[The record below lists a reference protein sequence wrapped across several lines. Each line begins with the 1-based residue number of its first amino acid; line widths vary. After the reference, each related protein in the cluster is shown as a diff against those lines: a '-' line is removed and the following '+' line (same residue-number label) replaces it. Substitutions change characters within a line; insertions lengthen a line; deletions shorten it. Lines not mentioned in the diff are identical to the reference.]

1 MMNDDLHV
9 VHPRSAGLDVH
20 KMEITATVRLCAT
33 PRDEPTCETR
43 TFSALASGLDAL
55 VSWLTGHGVEAA
67 ALEGTGVYWHAPW
80 RALTAAGIEVHLLH
94 AQHVRQLRG
103 RKTDIE
109 DSRWLARVCQ
119 FGLGRPSFVPDE
131 AFRNLRNLVRHRRT
145 LVAQRSQTR
154 NRVQKVL
161 DRSGIRIGGV
171 LSDIFGLNG
180 RRILDGLVARRP
192 RADILASLSAHV
204 RARLE
209 LLGDAL
215 GLTLC
220 ETDRLLL
227 ADLITAHDG
236 LERRVQDFDRYIDNA
251 LTDYTTQCGLLE
263 TIPGIDH
270 TSACAIL
277 SEMGPDP
284 SVFGAASRL
293 AAWAGLCPGNNE
305 SAGKRRTGRTR
316 RGSRTL
322 RAVFVECAHAA
333 ARTKNCQFQAH
344 TKALTVRRG
353 YKRAVVA
360 TAHKLARCAFA
371 VLRDGTPYRDP
382 ATDYEALLVQR
393 NAPRWLRTLRKFDI
407 LVSNDDG
414 TVSVRWPDKTVT
426 VPLR

>member
-9 VHPRSAGLDVH
+9 VHPRAAGLDVH
-20 KMEITATVRLCAT
+20 KMEITATVRLCAA
-33 PRDEPTCETR
+33 PGREPTCETR
-43 TFSALASGLDAL
+43 TFRALASGLDAL
-55 VSWLTGHGVEAA
+55 VTWLTGHRVEAA
-67 ALEGTGVYWHAPW
+67 ALEGTGVYWQAPW
-80 RALTAAGIEVHLLH
+80 RALTSAGIEAQLLQ

-131 AFRNLRNLVRHRRT
+131 VLCDLRNLVRHRRT
-145 LVAQRSQTR
+145 LVGQRSRVR

-192 RADILASLSAHV
+192 RTEILDSLSRHV
-204 RARLE
+204 RSRLE

-215 GLTLC
+215 RLTLR

-227 ADLITAHDG
+227 ADLIHEHDD
-236 LERRVQDFDRYIDNA
+236 LDRRVHDFDRHIDNA
-251 LTDYTTQCGLLE
+251 LVDHTEQCRLLE

-305 SAGKRRTGRTR
+305 SAGKRRTGRAR

-322 RAVFVECAHAA
+322 RAVLVECAHAA

-344 TKALTVRRG
+344 QK
-353 YKRAVVA
+353 
-360 TAHKLARCAFA
+360 
-371 VLRDGTPYRDP
+371 GTHR
-382 ATDYEALLVQR
+382 
-393 NAPRWLRTLRKFDI
+393 APRLQACRRRHRAQARTLR
-407 LVSNDDG
+407 
-414 TVSVRWPDKTVT
+414 
-426 VPLR
+426 LRGPAGRYSLSRPGHGL

>member
-1 MMNDDLHV
+1 MTNDDLHV
-9 VHPRSAGLDVH
+9 VHPRAAGLDVH
-20 KMEITATVRLCAT
+20 KMEITATVRLCAA
-33 PRDEPTCETR
+33 PGCEPTCETR
-43 TFSALASGLDAL
+43 TFRALASGLDAL
-55 VSWLTGHGVEAA
+55 VTWLTGHRVEAA
-67 ALEGTGVYWHAPW
+67 ALEGTGVYWQAPW
-80 RALTAAGIEVHLLH
+80 RALTSASIEAQLLQ

-103 RKTDIE
+103 RRTDVE

-119 FGLGRPSFVPDE
+119 FGLGRPSFVPDD
-131 AFRNLRNLVRHRRT
+131 AFCDLRNLVRHRRT
-145 LVAQRSQTR
+145 LVGQRSRVR

-192 RADILASLSAHV
+192 RADILDSLSRHV
-204 RARLE
+204 RSRLE

-215 GLTLC
+215 RLTLR

-227 ADLITAHDG
+227 ADLISGHDD
-236 LERRVQDFDRYIDNA
+236 LDRRVQDFDRHIDNA
-251 LTDYTTQCGLLE
+251 LSDDTEQCRLLE

-293 AAWAGLCPGNNE
+293 AAWAGLCPGNHE
-305 SAGKRRTGRTR
+305 SAGKRRTGRAR

-322 RAVFVECAHAA
+322 RAVLVECAHAA

-344 TKALTVRRG
+344 HKALTVRRG

-360 TAHKLARCAFA
+360 TAHKLARRAFA
-371 VLRDGTPYRDP
+371 VLRDRTPYRDP
-382 ATDYEALLVQR
+382 AADYEALVVKR

-407 LVSNDDG
+407 LVSNDHR
-414 TVSVRWPDKTVT
+414 TVSVRWPEKTV
-426 VPLR
+426 PMH